1 MKTKNSNESVDLSIY
16 IASRKDSSLNVEM
29 HFAADG
35 LVPFNQWQQYIF
47 KLQESK
53 PIAINQGYVLI
64 NSNSKPE
71 IMPDSFFQNHDG
83 VKLEDFLFIDPNTI
97 KEDYVGEELVEVQAG
112 SVKAKHFI
120 KKNNN
125 QVVEYWISS
134 EVDPIGLVK
143 LVSKGHKEPS
153 QNYTIELKS
162 LLENVAPSIN
172 PNEAIKM
179 KERTKKQ
186 FKIK

>member
-1 MKTKNSNESVDLSIY
+1 MQSKNSNESVDLNIY
-16 IASRKDSSLNVEM
+16 IASRNDSSLNVEM

-35 LVPFNQWQQYIF
+35 LVPFNQWQQYTF
-47 KLQESK
+47 KLQGNK
-53 PIAINQGYVLI
+53 PININQGYVLT
-64 NSNSKPE
+64 NSYSKPE
-71 IMPDSFFQNHDG
+71 IMPASFFKNKNG
-83 VKLEDFLFIDPNTI
+83 VKLEDFLFIDPNEL
-97 KEDYVGEELVEVQAG
+97 KNEYVGEELIEVPAG

-120 KKNNN
+120 KKSNN
-125 QVVEYWISS
+125 QVIEFWIAS

-143 LVSKGHKEPS
+143 LISKGQKDPS

-162 LLENVAPSIN
+162 LLENVAPIIK

-179 KERTKKQ
+179 QENTKKQ